1 MEELGLRELLFSFY
15 RRRKL
20 LLISFIILFSITFG
34 LQKISSPKEKKIFSS
49 TASVRVSQMIHVPS
63 MVKEIGIDI
72 KTLKFDPEEEKVK
85 IKSEE
90 NIKTALSILGW
101 DVNEENINKI
111 RNMIEVSVK
120 SRENII
126 DITAYSE
133 NPSEAKDVANAVAN
147 AYVQNSKKWFEQ
159 SIENAISFLKES
171 SDELSQKLKE
181 TYNTLS
187 QFSAQTGIIDPT
199 SQLDQNLRRINDL
212 RKNINL
218 IDMKIQAIENF
229 FLKISRNPSKTA
241 EHLRN
246 LDEILLKDSLPEEKE
261 AVSEL
266 KSKVSRIIS
275 IDESL
280 ISSYTKY
287 FELEKAR
294 KELLTK
300 YSEDHPK
307 IKELDRE
314 IQKIFEDIL
323 YRLKLLLA
331 KLKLEKQA
339 AEKEIENL
347 RKDMQYITGNLS
359 QYMYLSNSIE
369 LLNRVFENYYNNLIE
384 LKIASGMWSQLAEVY
399 KSAPLPTEPIKRL
412 KFQLVL
418 SLLVA
423 LVGSVVVVFIAESLD
438 SRFKN
443 VEEIQ
448 RYLKIP
454 VFAMIPKVKVERYN
468 AKDEFI
474 IENVK
479 MIRNML
485 RIIYGNRLKILITS
499 CEDGEG
505 KTFLSSLLSR
515 TFGSAGL
522 KTAII
527 DLNFRHPS
535 LSEIFNL
542 PKEKSFTKLILSD
555 ADLLS
560 NGLERLIELSEF
572 KVDDNLSL
580 FGVAEEEEEEE
591 VLNFKLDI
599 FFQNIFPGILEKL
612 SKKFDVVIADSPPA
626 LIVSDIFPI
635 ISSFDVVLV
644 VYDMGKV
651 GRKRLNLLLDM
662 LKTGGARDIKLVVN
676 KVTRE
681 FAPDLTPKSYY
692 YYYYYRSEKKGK
704 K

>member
-15 RRRKL
+15 RQRKL

-49 TASVRVSQMIHVPS
+49 TASVRVSQLIHVPY

-72 KTLKFDPEEEKVK
+72 KTLKFDPDEEKVK

-101 DVNEENINKI
+101 DVNEENINKV

-181 TYNTLS
+181 MYNALS
-187 QFSAQTGIIDPT
+187 QFSAQTGIIDPA
-199 SQLDQNLRRINDL
+199 SQLDQNLRKMIDL
-212 RKNINL
+212 RKNISL

-266 KSKVSRIIS
+266 KNKVGRIIS

-287 FELEKAR
+287 FELEKVR
-294 KELLTK
+294 KELLAK
-300 YSEDHPK
+300 YSEEHPK

-359 QYMYLSNSIE
+359 EYMYLSNSIE
-369 LLNRVFENYYNNLIE
+369 LLNKVFENYYNNLIE
-384 LKIASGMWSQLAEVY
+384 LKIASGMWSQFAEVY

-443 VEEIQ
+443 VEEIL

-454 VFAMIPKVKVERYN
+454 VFGMIPKFKVEGHN
-468 AKDEFI
+468 TKEEFI

-485 RIIYGNRLKILITS
+485 RIIYGDKLKILVTS

-505 KTFLSSLLSR
+505 KTFLSFLLSR
-515 TFGSAGL
+515 AFGSAGL

-527 DLNFRHPS
+527 DLNLRHPS

-580 FGVAEEEEEEE
+580 FGAKEEEGE

-599 FFQNIFPGILEKL
+599 FFQNIFPRLLEKL

-635 ISSFDVVLV
+635 ISSFDVILV

-681 FAPDLTPKSYY
+681 FAPDLIPKSYY
-692 YYYYYRSEKKGK
+692 YYYYYRSGKKGK

>member
-20 LLISFIILFSITFG
+20 LLISFILLFSITFG

-101 DVNEENINKI
+101 DVNEENINKL

-181 TYNTLS
+181 MYNTLS

-212 RKNINL
+212 RKNISL

-266 KSKVSRIIS
+266 KNKVGRIIS

-294 KELLTK
+294 NELLTK

-323 YRLKLLLA
+323 YKLKLLLA

-347 RKDMQYITGNLS
+347 RKDIQYITGNLS

-369 LLNRVFENYYNNLIE
+369 MLNRVFENYYNNLIE
-384 LKIASGMWSQLAEVY
+384 LKMASGMWSQLAEVY
-399 KSAPLPTEPIKRL
+399 KSATLPTEPIKRL
-412 KFQLVL
+412 KFQLVI

-443 VEEIQ
+443 IEEIL

-454 VFAMIPKVKVERYN
+454 VFAMIPKVKVEGYN

-505 KTFLSSLLSR
+505 KTFLSLLLSR
-515 TFGSAGL
+515 AFGSAGL
-522 KTAII
+522 KTVII
-527 DLNFRHPS
+527 DLNLRHPS

-542 PKEKSFTKLILSD
+542 PKEKSLTKLILSD

-560 NGLERLIELSEF
+560 NGSERLIELSEF

-580 FGVAEEEEEEE
+580 FGSKEEEGE

-651 GRKRLNLLLDM
+651 ARKRLNLLLDM

-692 YYYYYRSEKKGK
+692 YYYYYRSGKKGK

>member
-20 LLISFIILFSITFG
+20 LLISFILLFSITFG

-101 DVNEENINKI
+101 DVNEENINKV

-171 SDELSQKLKE
+171 SEELSQKLKE

-199 SQLDQNLRRINDL
+199 SQLDQNLRRMIEL

-266 KSKVSRIIS
+266 KNKVGRIIS

-287 FELEKAR
+287 FELEKVR
-294 KELLTK
+294 NDLLTK
-300 YSEDHPK
+300 YKEDHPK

-331 KLKLEKQA
+331 GLKLEKQV

-347 RKDMQYITGNLS
+347 RKDIQYITGNLS

-384 LKIASGMWSQLAEVY
+384 LKMASGMWSQLAEVY

-423 LVGSVVVVFIAESLD
+423 LVGSVVVVFIVESLD

-443 VEEIQ
+443 IEEIL

-454 VFAMIPKVKVERYN
+454 VFAMIPKVKGEGYN
-468 AKDEFI
+468 TKDEFI

-485 RIIYGNRLKILITS
+485 RIIYADKLKILITS

-522 KTAII
+522 RTAII
-527 DLNFRHPS
+527 DLNLRHPS

-542 PKEKSFTKLILSD
+542 PKEKSLPKLILSD

-560 NGLERLIELSEF
+560 DGLERLIELSEF

-580 FGVAEEEEEEE
+580 FGSKEGE

-599 FFQNIFPGILEKL
+599 FFQNIFPGLLEKL

-644 VYDMGKV
+644 VYDIGKV

-692 YYYYYRSEKKGK
+692 YYYYYRSGKNGK

>member
-20 LLISFIILFSITFG
+20 LLISFILLFSITFG

-101 DVNEENINKI
+101 DVNEENINKV

-181 TYNTLS
+181 TYNALS
-187 QFSAQTGIIDPT
+187 QFSAQTGIIDPA
-199 SQLDQNLRRINDL
+199 SQLDQNLRKMIDL
-212 RKNINL
+212 KKNISL

-266 KSKVSRIIS
+266 KNKVGRIIS

-287 FELEKAR
+287 FELEKVR
-294 KELLTK
+294 KELLAK

-369 LLNRVFENYYNNLIE
+369 LLNRVFENYYNDLIE
-384 LKIASGMWSQLAEVY
+384 LKIASGMWSQFAEVY
-399 KSAPLPTEPIKRL
+399 KSATLPTEPIKRL

-454 VFAMIPKVKVERYN
+454 VFAMIPKVKVEGYN
-468 AKDEFI
+468 TKEEFI

-485 RIIYGNRLKILITS
+485 RIIYGDRLKILITS

-527 DLNFRHPS
+527 DLNLRHPS

-555 ADLLS
+555 ADFLS
-560 NGLERLIELSEF
+560 DGLERLIELSEF
-572 KVDDNLSL
+572 KADDNLSL
-580 FGVAEEEEEEE
+580 FGSKEEEGE

-644 VYDMGKV
+644 VYDIGKV

-692 YYYYYRSEKKGK
+692 YYYYYRSGK

>member
-1 MEELGLRELLFSFY
+1 
-15 RRRKL
+15 
-20 LLISFIILFSITFG
+20 
-34 LQKISSPKEKKIFSS
+34 
-49 TASVRVSQMIHVPS
+49 
-63 MVKEIGIDI
+63 
-72 KTLKFDPEEEKVK
+72 
-85 IKSEE
+85 
-90 NIKTALSILGW
+90 
-101 DVNEENINKI
+101 
-111 RNMIEVSVK
+111 
-120 SRENII
+120 
-126 DITAYSE
+126 
-133 NPSEAKDVANAVAN
+133 
-147 AYVQNSKKWFEQ
+147 
-159 SIENAISFLKES
+159 
-171 SDELSQKLKE
+171 
-181 TYNTLS
+181 
-187 QFSAQTGIIDPT
+187 FSAQTGIIDPA
-199 SQLDQNLRRINDL
+199 SQLDQNLRKMIDL
-212 RKNINL
+212 KKNINL

-266 KSKVSRIIS
+266 KNKVGRIIS

-287 FELEKAR
+287 FELEKVR
-294 KELLTK
+294 NDLLTK
-300 YSEDHPK
+300 YKEDHPK

-331 KLKLEKQA
+331 KLKLERQA

-359 QYMYLSNSIE
+359 EYMYLSNSIE
-369 LLNRVFENYYNNLIE
+369 LLNKVFENYYNNLIE
-384 LKIASGMWSQLAEVY
+384 LKIASGMWSQFAEVY
-399 KSAPLPTEPIKRL
+399 KSATLPTEPIKRL

-443 VEEIQ
+443 IEEIL

-454 VFAMIPKVKVERYN
+454 VFGMIPKVKVEGYN
-468 AKDEFI
+468 TKEEFI

-485 RIIYGNRLKILITS
+485 RIIYGDKLKILITS

-515 TFGSAGL
+515 AFGSAGL
-522 KTAII
+522 RTAII
-527 DLNFRHPS
+527 DLNLRHPC

-542 PKEKSFTKLILSD
+542 PKEKSFPKLILSD
-555 ADLLS
+555 ADLVS
-560 NGLERLIELSEF
+560 DGLERLIELSEF

-580 FGVAEEEEEEE
+580 FGSKEE

-599 FFQNIFPGILEKL
+599 FFRNIFPGLLEKL

-692 YYYYYRSEKKGK
+692 YYYYYRSGKKGK

>member
-20 LLISFIILFSITFG
+20 LLISFILLFSITFG

-133 NPSEAKDVANAVAN
+133 NPSETKDVANAVAN

-199 SQLDQNLRRINDL
+199 SQLDQNLRRMIDL

-287 FELEKAR
+287 FELEKMR
-294 KELLTK
+294 NELLAK

-339 AEKEIENL
+339 DEKEIENL

-384 LKIASGMWSQLAEVY
+384 LKMASGMWSQLAEVY

-443 VEEIQ
+443 VEEIL

-454 VFAMIPKVKVERYN
+454 VFAMIPKVKGEGYN
-468 AKDEFI
+468 TKDEFI

-485 RIIYGNRLKILITS
+485 RIIYGDRLKILITS

-515 TFGSAGL
+515 AFESIGSR
-522 KTAII
+522 TAIV
-527 DLNFRHPS
+527 DLNLRHPS

-542 PKEKSFTKLILSD
+542 PKEKSVTKLILENGDLGSD
-555 ADLLS
+555 IF
-560 NGLERLIELSEF
+560 ERLVEFSEF
-572 KVDDNLSL
+572 KIENNLSL
-580 FGVAEEEEEEE
+580 FGAKEEEGD
-591 VLNFKLDI
+591 LNFKSDI
-599 FFQNIFPGILEKL
+599 FFQNIFPGFLEKL

>member
-20 LLISFIILFSITFG
+20 LLISFILLFSITFG

-120 SRENII
+120 SSGNII

-199 SQLDQNLRRINDL
+199 SQLDQNLRRMIDL

-218 IDMKIQAIENF
+218 IDMRIQAIENF
-229 FLKISRNPSKTA
+229 FIKISRNPSKTA

-287 FELEKAR
+287 FELEKVR
-294 KELLTK
+294 NDLLAK

-331 KLKLEKQA
+331 RLKLERQA
-339 AEKEIENL
+339 DEKEIENL

-359 QYMYLSNSIE
+359 QYMYLSNSID

-384 LKIASGMWSQLAEVY
+384 LKMASGMWSQLAEVY

-423 LVGSVVVVFIAESLD
+423 LVGSVVLVFIAESLD

-443 VEEIQ
+443 VEEIL

-454 VFAMIPKVKVERYN
+454 VFAMIPKVKVEGYN
-468 AKDEFI
+468 TKGEFI

-485 RIIYGNRLKILITS
+485 RIIYGDRLKILITS

-515 TFGSAGL
+515 AFESIGSR
-522 KTAII
+522 TAIV
-527 DLNFRHPS
+527 DLNLRHPS

-542 PKEKSFTKLILSD
+542 PKEKSFTKLILENGDLGSD
-555 ADLLS
+555 IF
-560 NGLERLIELSEF
+560 ERLVEFSEF
-572 KVDDNLSL
+572 KIENNLSL
-580 FGVAEEEEEEE
+580 FGAKEEEGD
-591 VLNFKLDI
+591 LNFKSDI
-599 FFQNIFPGILEKL
+599 FFQNIFPGFLEKL

>member
-20 LLISFIILFSITFG
+20 LLISFILLFSITFG

-85 IKSEE
+85 IRSEE

-101 DVNEENINKI
+101 DVNEENINKV

-181 TYNTLS
+181 MYNTLS

-212 RKNINL
+212 RKNISL

-266 KSKVSRIIS
+266 KNKVGRIIS

-323 YRLKLLLA
+323 YKLKLLLA

-347 RKDMQYITGNLS
+347 RKDIQYITGNLS

-384 LKIASGMWSQLAEVY
+384 LKMASGMWSQLAEVY
-399 KSAPLPTEPIKRL
+399 KSATLPTEPIKRL
-412 KFQLVL
+412 KFQLVI

-443 VEEIQ
+443 IEEIL

-454 VFAMIPKVKVERYN
+454 VFAMIPKVKVEGYN

-522 KTAII
+522 KTVII
-527 DLNFRHPS
+527 DLNLRHPS

-542 PKEKSFTKLILSD
+542 PKEKSLTKLILSD

-560 NGLERLIELSEF
+560 NGSERLIELSEF

-580 FGVAEEEEEEE
+580 FGSKEEE

-651 GRKRLNLLLDM
+651 VRKRLNLLLDM

-681 FAPDLTPKSYY
+681 FAPDLISKSYY
-692 YYYYYRSEKKGK
+692 YYYYYRSGKKGK

>member
-20 LLISFIILFSITFG
+20 LLISFILLFSITFG

-101 DVNEENINKI
+101 DVNEENINKV

-171 SDELSQKLKE
+171 SEELSQKLKE

-199 SQLDQNLRRINDL
+199 SQLDQNLRRMIEL

-266 KSKVSRIIS
+266 KNKVGRIIS

-287 FELEKAR
+287 FELEKVR
-294 KELLTK
+294 NDLLTK
-300 YSEDHPK
+300 YKEDHPK

-331 KLKLEKQA
+331 GLKLEKQV

-347 RKDMQYITGNLS
+347 RKDIQYITGNLS

-384 LKIASGMWSQLAEVY
+384 LKMASGMWSQLAEVY

-423 LVGSVVVVFIAESLD
+423 LVGSVVVVFIVESLD

-443 VEEIQ
+443 IEEIL

-454 VFAMIPKVKVERYN
+454 VFAMIPKVKGEGYN
-468 AKDEFI
+468 TKDEFI

-485 RIIYGNRLKILITS
+485 RIIYADKLKILITS

-522 KTAII
+522 RTAII
-527 DLNFRHPS
+527 DLNLRHPS

-542 PKEKSFTKLILSD
+542 PKEKSLPKLILSD

-560 NGLERLIELSEF
+560 DGLERLIELSEF

-580 FGVAEEEEEEE
+580 FGSKEGE

-599 FFQNIFPGILEKL
+599 FFQNIFPGLLEKL

-692 YYYYYRSEKKGK
+692 YYYYYRSGKNGK

>member
-20 LLISFIILFSITFG
+20 LLISFIILFSVTFG

-101 DVNEENINKI
+101 DVNEENINKV

-133 NPSEAKDVANAVAN
+133 NPSEAKDIANAVAN

-199 SQLDQNLRRINDL
+199 SQLDQNLRRMIEL

-280 ISSYTKY
+280 ISSYTRY
-287 FELEKAR
+287 FELEKVR

-331 KLKLEKQA
+331 GLKIERQA

-359 QYMYLSNSIE
+359 QYMYLSNSID

-384 LKIASGMWSQLAEVY
+384 LKMASGMWSQLAEVY

-423 LVGSVVVVFIAESLD
+423 LVGSVVLVFIAESLD

-443 VEEIQ
+443 VEEIL

-454 VFAMIPKVKVERYN
+454 VFAMIPKVKVEGYN
-468 AKDEFI
+468 TKDDFI

-479 MIRNML
+479 VIRNML
-485 RIIYGNRLKILITS
+485 RIIYGDKLKILITS

-522 KTAII
+522 RTAII
-527 DLNFRHPS
+527 DLNLRHPS

-542 PKEKSFTKLILSD
+542 PKEKSFTKLILENGDLGSD
-555 ADLLS
+555 IF
-560 NGLERLIELSEF
+560 ERLVEFSEF
-572 KVDDNLSL
+572 KIENNLSL
-580 FGVAEEEEEEE
+580 FGAKEEEGD
-591 VLNFKLDI
+591 LNFKSDI
-599 FFQNIFPGILEKL
+599 FFQNIFPGFFEKL
-612 SKKFDVVIADSPPA
+612 SEKFDVVIADSPPA

-662 LKTGGARDIKLVVN
+662 LKTGRARDIKLVVN

-692 YYYYYRSEKKGK
+692 YYYYYRSGKKGK

>member
-20 LLISFIILFSITFG
+20 LLISFILLFSITFG

-199 SQLDQNLRRINDL
+199 SQLDQNLRRMIDL

-287 FELEKAR
+287 FELEKMR
-294 KELLTK
+294 NELLAK

-331 KLKLEKQA
+331 RLKLEKQA

-384 LKIASGMWSQLAEVY
+384 LKMASGMWSQLAEVY

-423 LVGSVVVVFIAESLD
+423 LVGSIVLVFIAESLD

-443 VEEIQ
+443 VEEIL

-454 VFAMIPKVKVERYN
+454 VFAMIPKVKGEGYN
-468 AKDEFI
+468 TKDEFI

-485 RIIYGNRLKILITS
+485 RIIYADKLKILITS

-505 KTFLSSLLSR
+505 KTF
-515 TFGSAGL
+515 F
-522 KTAII
+522 
-527 DLNFRHPS
+527 
-535 LSEIFNL
+535 IF
-542 PKEKSFTKLILSD
+542 ST
-555 ADLLS
+555 
-560 NGLERLIELSEF
+560 
-572 KVDDNLSL
+572 
-580 FGVAEEEEEEE
+580 
-591 VLNFKLDI
+591 
-599 FFQNIFPGILEKL
+599 FQNLWIRRVKN
-612 SKKFDVVIADSPPA
+612 SN
-626 LIVSDIFPI
+626 
-635 ISSFDVVLV
+635 
-644 VYDMGKV
+644 Y
-651 GRKRLNLLLDM
+651 
-662 LKTGGARDIKLVVN
+662 
-676 KVTRE
+676 
-681 FAPDLTPKSYY
+681 
-692 YYYYYRSEKKGK
+692 
-704 K
+704 

>member
-20 LLISFIILFSITFG
+20 LLISFILLFSITFG

-199 SQLDQNLRRINDL
+199 SQLDQNLRRMIDL

-287 FELEKAR
+287 FELEKMR
-294 KELLTK
+294 NELLAK

-331 KLKLEKQA
+331 RLKLERQA
-339 AEKEIENL
+339 DEKEIENL

-359 QYMYLSNSIE
+359 QYMYLSNSID

-384 LKIASGMWSQLAEVY
+384 LKMASGMWSQLAEVY

-443 VEEIQ
+443 VEEIL

-454 VFAMIPKVKVERYN
+454 VFAMIPKVKGEGYN
-468 AKDEFI
+468 TKDEFI

-485 RIIYGNRLKILITS
+485 RIIYGDRLKILITS

-515 TFGSAGL
+515 AFESIGSR
-522 KTAII
+522 TAIV
-527 DLNFRHPS
+527 DLNLRHPS

-542 PKEKSFTKLILSD
+542 PKEKSVTKLILENGDLGSD
-555 ADLLS
+555 IF
-560 NGLERLIELSEF
+560 ERLVEFSEF
-572 KVDDNLSL
+572 KIENNLSL
-580 FGVAEEEEEEE
+580 FGAKEEEGD
-591 VLNFKLDI
+591 LNFKSDI
-599 FFQNIFPGILEKL
+599 FFQNIFPGFLEKL

>member
-20 LLISFIILFSITFG
+20 LLISFILLFSITFG

-199 SQLDQNLRRINDL
+199 SQLDQNLRRMIDL

-287 FELEKAR
+287 FELEKMR
-294 KELLTK
+294 NELLAK

-331 KLKLEKQA
+331 RLKLEKQA

-384 LKIASGMWSQLAEVY
+384 LKMASGMWSQLAEVY

-423 LVGSVVVVFIAESLD
+423 LVGSIVLVFIAESLD

-443 VEEIQ
+443 VEEIL

-454 VFAMIPKVKVERYN
+454 VFAMIPKVKGEGYN
-468 AKDEFI
+468 TKDEFI

-485 RIIYGNRLKILITS
+485 RIIYADKLKILITS

-522 KTAII
+522 RTAII
-527 DLNFRHPS
+527 DLNLRHPS

-542 PKEKSFTKLILSD
+542 PKEKSFPKLILSD

-560 NGLERLIELSEF
+560 NGSERLIELSEF

-580 FGVAEEEEEEE
+580 FGAKEEEGD
-591 VLNFKLDI
+591 LNFKADI
-599 FFQNIFPGILEKL
+599 FFQNIFPGLLEKL

-635 ISSFDVVLV
+635 ISSFDVILV

-692 YYYYYRSEKKGK
+692 YYYYYRSGKKGK

>member
-20 LLISFIILFSITFG
+20 LLISFILLFSITFG

-63 MVKEIGIDI
+63 MVKEIGIEI

-181 TYNTLS
+181 TYNSLS

-199 SQLDQNLRRINDL
+199 SQLDQNLRRMIEL

-266 KSKVSRIIS
+266 KNKVGRIIS

-280 ISSYTKY
+280 ISSYTRY
-287 FELEKAR
+287 FELEKVR
-294 KELLTK
+294 NDLLAK

-331 KLKLEKQA
+331 GLKIERQA

-359 QYMYLSNSIE
+359 EYMYLSNSID
-369 LLNRVFENYYNNLIE
+369 LLNKVFENYYNNLIE
-384 LKIASGMWSQLAEVY
+384 LKMASGMWSQLAEVY

-423 LVGSVVVVFIAESLD
+423 LVGSVVLVFIAESLD

-443 VEEIQ
+443 VEEIL

-454 VFAMIPKVKVERYN
+454 VFAMIPKVKGEGYN
-468 AKDEFI
+468 TKDDFI

-485 RIIYGNRLKILITS
+485 RIIYGDKLKILITS

-522 KTAII
+522 RTAII
-527 DLNFRHPS
+527 DLNLRHPS

-542 PKEKSFTKLILSD
+542 PKEKSFPKLILENGDLGSD
-555 ADLLS
+555 IF
-560 NGLERLIELSEF
+560 ERLVEFSEF
-572 KVDDNLSL
+572 KIENNLSL
-580 FGVAEEEEEEE
+580 FGAKEEEE
-591 VLNFKLDI
+591 VSNFKLDI
-599 FFQNIFPGILEKL
+599 FFQNIFPGLLEKL
-612 SKKFDVVIADSPPA
+612 SKKFDIVIADSPPA

-635 ISSFDVVLV
+635 ISNFDVILV

-692 YYYYYRSEKKGK
+692 YYYYYRSGKKGK

>member
-20 LLISFIILFSITFG
+20 LLISFILLFSITFG

-63 MVKEIGIDI
+63 MVKEIGIEI

-181 TYNTLS
+181 TYNSLS

-199 SQLDQNLRRINDL
+199 SQLDQNLRRMIEL

-266 KSKVSRIIS
+266 KNKVGRIIS

-280 ISSYTKY
+280 ISSYTRY
-287 FELEKAR
+287 FELEKVR
-294 KELLTK
+294 NDLLAK

-331 KLKLEKQA
+331 GLKIERQA

-384 LKIASGMWSQLAEVY
+384 LKMASGMWSQLAEVY

-423 LVGSVVVVFIAESLD
+423 LVGSVVLVFIAESLD

-443 VEEIQ
+443 VEEIL

-454 VFAMIPKVKVERYN
+454 VFAMIPKVKGEGYN
-468 AKDEFI
+468 TKDEFI

-485 RIIYGNRLKILITS
+485 RIIYADKLKILITS

-522 KTAII
+522 RTAII
-527 DLNFRHPS
+527 DLNLRHPS

-542 PKEKSFTKLILSD
+542 PKEKSFPKLILENGDLGSD
-555 ADLLS
+555 IF
-560 NGLERLIELSEF
+560 ERLVEFSEF
-572 KVDDNLSL
+572 KIENNLSL
-580 FGVAEEEEEEE
+580 FGAKEEEGD
-591 VLNFKLDI
+591 LNFKSDI
-599 FFQNIFPGILEKL
+599 FFQNIFPGFLEKL

>member
-20 LLISFIILFSITFG
+20 LLISFILLFSITFG

-199 SQLDQNLRRINDL
+199 SQLDQNLRRMIDL

-266 KSKVSRIIS
+266 KNKVGRIIS

-287 FELEKAR
+287 FELEKVR
-294 KELLTK
+294 NDLLTK
-300 YSEDHPK
+300 YKEDHPK

-331 KLKLEKQA
+331 GLKLEKQV

-347 RKDMQYITGNLS
+347 RKDIQYITGNLS

-384 LKIASGMWSQLAEVY
+384 LKMASGMWSQLAEVY

-443 VEEIQ
+443 VEEIL

-454 VFAMIPKVKVERYN
+454 VFAMIPKVKGEGYN
-468 AKDEFI
+468 TKDEFI

-485 RIIYGNRLKILITS
+485 RIIYADKLKILITS

-522 KTAII
+522 RTAII
-527 DLNFRHPS
+527 DLNLRHPS

-542 PKEKSFTKLILSD
+542 PKEKSLPKLILSD

-560 NGLERLIELSEF
+560 DGLERLIELSEF

-580 FGVAEEEEEEE
+580 FGSKEGE

-599 FFQNIFPGILEKL
+599 FFQNIFPGLLEKL

-692 YYYYYRSEKKGK
+692 YYYYYRSGKNGK

>member
-1 MEELGLRELLFSFY
+1 
-15 RRRKL
+15 
-20 LLISFIILFSITFG
+20 
-34 LQKISSPKEKKIFSS
+34 
-49 TASVRVSQMIHVPS
+49 MIHVPS

-101 DVNEENINKI
+101 DVNEENINKV
-111 RNMIEVSVK
+111 RNMIEVSAK

-181 TYNTLS
+181 TYNSLS

-199 SQLDQNLRRINDL
+199 SQLDQNLRRMIEL

-266 KSKVSRIIS
+266 KNKVGRIIS

-287 FELEKAR
+287 FELEKVR
-294 KELLTK
+294 KELLAK

-384 LKIASGMWSQLAEVY
+384 LKMASGMWSQLAEVY

-443 VEEIQ
+443 VEEIL

-454 VFAMIPKVKVERYN
+454 VFAMIPKVKGEGYN
-468 AKDEFI
+468 TKDEFI

-485 RIIYGNRLKILITS
+485 RIIYADKLKILITS

-522 KTAII
+522 RTAII
-527 DLNFRHPS
+527 DLNLRHPS

-560 NGLERLIELSEF
+560 NGSERLIELSEF

-580 FGVAEEEEEEE
+580 FGAKEEEEEG
-591 VLNFKLDI
+591 LNFKPDI
-599 FFQNIFPGILEKL
+599 FFQNIFPGLLEKL

-635 ISSFDVVLV
+635 ISSFDVILV

-676 KVTRE
+676 KLTRE

-692 YYYYYRSEKKGK
+692 YYYYYRSGKKGK

>member
-1 MEELGLRELLFSFY
+1 
-15 RRRKL
+15 
-20 LLISFIILFSITFG
+20 
-34 LQKISSPKEKKIFSS
+34 
-49 TASVRVSQMIHVPS
+49 
-63 MVKEIGIDI
+63 
-72 KTLKFDPEEEKVK
+72 
-85 IKSEE
+85 
-90 NIKTALSILGW
+90 
-101 DVNEENINKI
+101 
-111 RNMIEVSVK
+111 
-120 SRENII
+120 
-126 DITAYSE
+126 
-133 NPSEAKDVANAVAN
+133 
-147 AYVQNSKKWFEQ
+147 
-159 SIENAISFLKES
+159 
-171 SDELSQKLKE
+171 
-181 TYNTLS
+181 
-187 QFSAQTGIIDPT
+187 
-199 SQLDQNLRRINDL
+199 
-212 RKNINL
+212 
-218 IDMKIQAIENF
+218 
-229 FLKISRNPSKTA
+229 
-241 EHLRN
+241 

-266 KSKVSRIIS
+266 KNKVGRIIS

-287 FELEKAR
+287 FELEKVR
-294 KELLTK
+294 NDLLTK
-300 YSEDHPK
+300 YKEDHPK

-331 KLKLEKQA
+331 GLKLEKQV

-347 RKDMQYITGNLS
+347 RKDIQYITGNLS

-384 LKIASGMWSQLAEVY
+384 LKMASGMWSQLAEVY

-423 LVGSVVVVFIAESLD
+423 LVGSVVVVFIVESLD

-443 VEEIQ
+443 IEEIL

-454 VFAMIPKVKVERYN
+454 VFAMIPKVKGEGYN
-468 AKDEFI
+468 TKDEFI

-485 RIIYGNRLKILITS
+485 RIIYADKLKILITS

-522 KTAII
+522 RTAII
-527 DLNFRHPS
+527 DLNLRHPS

-542 PKEKSFTKLILSD
+542 PKEKSLPKLILSD

-560 NGLERLIELSEF
+560 DGLERLIELSEF

-580 FGVAEEEEEEE
+580 FGSKEGE

-599 FFQNIFPGILEKL
+599 FFQNIFPGLLEKL

-692 YYYYYRSEKKGK
+692 YYYYYRSGKNGK

>member
-20 LLISFIILFSITFG
+20 LLISFILLFSITFG

-181 TYNTLS
+181 TYNSLS

-199 SQLDQNLRRINDL
+199 SQLDQNLRRMIEL

-266 KSKVSRIIS
+266 KNKVGRIIS

-287 FELEKAR
+287 FELEKVR
-294 KELLTK
+294 NDLLAK

-331 KLKLEKQA
+331 GLKIERQA

-359 QYMYLSNSIE
+359 QYMYLSNSID

-384 LKIASGMWSQLAEVY
+384 LKMASGMWSQLAEVY

-423 LVGSVVVVFIAESLD
+423 LVGSVVLVFIAESLD

-443 VEEIQ
+443 VEEIL

-454 VFAMIPKVKVERYN
+454 VFAMIPKVKVEGYN
-468 AKDEFI
+468 TKDDFI

-485 RIIYGNRLKILITS
+485 RIIYGDKLKILITS

-522 KTAII
+522 RTAII
-527 DLNFRHPS
+527 DLNLRHPS

-542 PKEKSFTKLILSD
+542 PKEKSFPKLILENGDLGSD
-555 ADLLS
+555 IF
-560 NGLERLIELSEF
+560 ERLVEFSEF
-572 KVDDNLSL
+572 KIENNLSL
-580 FGVAEEEEEEE
+580 FGAKEEEE
-591 VLNFKLDI
+591 VSNFKLDI
-599 FFQNIFPGILEKL
+599 FFQNIFPGLLEKL
-612 SKKFDVVIADSPPA
+612 SKKFDIVIADSPPA

-635 ISSFDVVLV
+635 ISSFDVILV

-692 YYYYYRSEKKGK
+692 YYYYYRSGKKGK